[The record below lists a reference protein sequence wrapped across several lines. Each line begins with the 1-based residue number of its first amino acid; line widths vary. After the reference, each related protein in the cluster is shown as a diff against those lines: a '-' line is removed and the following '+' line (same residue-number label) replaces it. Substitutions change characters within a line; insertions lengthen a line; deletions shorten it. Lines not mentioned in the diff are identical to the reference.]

1 MAGYTKLNTQ
11 DEVQN
16 RIQDNTKK
24 AVNAASNTP
33 LNQGAIL
40 TSIALKSGDNTVDH
54 KLGKKLS
61 GWFIVR
67 LRGAAT
73 IYDKQDGNAQSSQTL
88 ILNSSAAVTV
98 DIYVF

>member
-1 MAGYTKLNTQ
+1 MAYTKLNTS
-11 DEVQN
+11 DEKAN

-24 AVNAASNTP
+24 AVAAVANTP

-40 TSIALKSGDNTVDH
+40 TSIALKVGDNTIDH

-67 LRGAAT
+67 LRGAST
-73 IYDKQDGNAQSSQTL
+73 IYDKQDGNAQASQTL
-88 ILNSSAAVTV
+88 VLNSSAAVTV